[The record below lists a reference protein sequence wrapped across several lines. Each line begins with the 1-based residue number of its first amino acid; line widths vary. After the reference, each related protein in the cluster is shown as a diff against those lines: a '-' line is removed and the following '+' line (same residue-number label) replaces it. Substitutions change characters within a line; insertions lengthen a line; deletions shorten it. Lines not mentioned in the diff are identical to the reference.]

1 MSTGKPQYGS
11 ARDPSKPENSIQ
23 YRTYYQND
31 SNWDKNNRTNNYSC
45 NTGHEGEQRRYNRN
59 TRRDNFNNVINLRQA
74 NRNCQSNES
83 AETGD
88 ILVEV
93 LALIS
98 LQTWSTKTVIVPE
111 I

>member
-45 NTGHEGEQRRYNRN
+45 NTGYEGEQRRYNRN
-59 TRRDNFNNVINLRQA
+59 TRQDNFNNVINLQQA

-93 LALIS
+93 LASKHEAQKL
-98 LQTWSTKTVIVPE
+98 
-111 I
+111 